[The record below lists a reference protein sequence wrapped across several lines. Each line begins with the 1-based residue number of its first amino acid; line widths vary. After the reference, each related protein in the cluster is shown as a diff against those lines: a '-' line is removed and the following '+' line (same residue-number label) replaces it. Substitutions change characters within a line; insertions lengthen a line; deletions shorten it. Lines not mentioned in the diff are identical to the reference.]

1 MHNQSRRQF
10 LGTLS
15 ATCAGLLLPGAST
28 LATEANPWF
37 KISLA
42 QWSLHR
48 AFRSGA
54 ANPVNFANLA
64 KTLFAVE
71 GIEYVNQ
78 FYVDSYSQTLTRNLR
93 SQADSEGV
101 ESLLMMIDGEGAL
114 GAASPAERKQTAA
127 RHHRWAQMAKE
138 LGCHSIRVN
147 AQSSGNYTEQM
158 QRAADGLRQLAEYCD
173 DLNLNVLVEN
183 HGGLSSNGQWL
194 AGVMQLTDHPRIGT
208 LPDFGNFVIDR
219 DSGESYDR
227 YRGVQELMPW
237 ARAVSAKSYD
247 FDDRGEAVETD
258 FHRMMEIVRKA
269 GYRGWVG
276 IEYEGNRLSEIEG
289 IRKTLALLRRIQ
301 RGDSLATS
309 SR

>member
-1 MHNQSRRQF
+1 MQNQSRRHF

-15 ATCAGLLLPGAST
+15 ATCAGLLLSDAST
-28 LATEANPWF
+28 LAAEPDPWF

-48 AFRSGA
+48 AFQNGV
-54 ANPVNFANLA
+54 ANPVNFPRLA
-64 KTLFAVE
+64 KQLFGIE
-71 GIEYVNQ
+71 GVEYVNQ
-78 FYVDSYSQTLTRNLR
+78 FYVDRYSAALTRNLR
-93 SQADSEGV
+93 SQADGEGV
-101 ESLLMMIDGEGAL
+101 QSLLIMVDGEGDI
-114 GAASPAERKQTAA
+114 GANTDAARKQTVT
-127 RHHRWAQMAKE
+127 RHLRWAEMAKE

-147 AQSSGNYTEQM
+147 AQSQGSYDEQM
-158 QRAADGLRQLAEYCD
+158 KKTADGLRQLAEYCGELELD
-173 DLNLNVLVEN
+173 VLVEN
-183 HGGLSSNGQWL
+183 HGDLSSNGQWL
-194 AGVMQLTDHPRIGT
+194 AGVMQLADHPRVGT

-219 DSGESYDR
+219 DSGEIYNR

-258 FHRMMEIVRKA
+258 FRRMMEIVRKA

-289 IRKTLALLRRIQ
+289 IGKTLALLHWIQ
-301 RGDSLATS
+301 RGDSP
-309 SR
+309 